1 MTEWRG
7 IAIHSFIDSNHSR
20 GVSILCRE
28 GLDIKVIDY

>member
-20 GVSILCRE
+20 SVSILCRE
-28 GLDIKVIDY
+28 GLGIKVIDY